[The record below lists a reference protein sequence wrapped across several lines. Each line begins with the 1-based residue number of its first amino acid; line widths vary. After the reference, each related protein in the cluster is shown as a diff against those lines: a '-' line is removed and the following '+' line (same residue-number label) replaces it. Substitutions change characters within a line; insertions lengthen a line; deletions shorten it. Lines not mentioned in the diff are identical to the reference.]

1 MGFDDEKIKKALG
14 QNIKVARLNLNLTQ
28 DELSESIDISTQLL
42 KDIEGGRRFGSM
54 NTFIKICLALKTIP
68 NNMLYEM
75 FKENEDYDEN
85 LVLKINTLS
94 NRDKKLLNILIDNM
108 CE

>member
-1 MGFDDEKIKKALG
+1 MRFDDEKIRRALG
-14 QNIKVARLNLNLTQ
+14 KNIKAARLDLNLTQ

-54 NTFIKICLALKTIP
+54 NTFIKICLALKTTP
-68 NNMLYEM
+68 NNMLYEV
-75 FKENEDYDEN
+75 FKENQDYDEN

-94 NRDKKLLNILIDNM
+94 NRDKKLVNNLIESM
-108 CE
+108 SE